1 MHPLKILT
9 DIGVRHHQTVYTKLL
24 AQGSNSRS
32 TPSSA
37 SSAQLIPTPPKLEF
51 HLSSEN
57 QCYIG
62 ETWCNFTFYLLPFT
76 DIKQSSRYW
85 LMVLKHL
92 YSRIW
97 LFSMLLSRLDLGQL
111 TKRPAGGAQPT
122 IPSAQAFSSIPVCHQ
137 TLPVTQ
143 PACEKMERNYIP
155 TDCQFPAHVAHRV
168 WKHLITRTGVVQWLV
183 CFNLISV
190 TVLTSDESQP
200 KIHSQGLHFN

>member
-1 MHPLKILT
+1 MRPDATSLFTSSPSLT
-9 DIGVRHHQTVYTKLL
+9 
-24 AQGSNSRS
+24 SNK
-32 TPSSA
+32 A
-37 SSAQLIPTPPKLEF
+37 AGIDW
-51 HLSSEN
+51 
-57 QCYIG
+57 
-62 ETWCNFTFYLLPFT
+62 WCLNICTAE
-76 DIKQSSRYW
+76 
-85 LMVLKHL
+85 
-92 YSRIW
+92 W

-190 TVLTSDESQP
+190 TVLTSEESQP